1 MNIHETELGGVSH
14 IFETFKLKTLEFCF
28 CKQHFSVFTS
38 ATPQKKIISFLTPG
52 SLESR
57 NT

>member
-38 ATPQKKIISFLTPG
+38 ATPQKKLAFLLPVH
-52 SLESR
+52 
-57 NT
+57 